1 MTLFKKTQPE
11 NAEPARI
18 TGPSGMAVWQFDNR
32 FVREL
37 SADADLE
44 NRSRQVHGACYTEVL
59 PTPVAAPKSLAVARE
74 VADLLDLS
82 EADWQSQEFADV
94 FAGNALLKGMQPYAA
109 CYGGHQFGHWSG
121 QLGDGRAIVL
131 GEILNQHNERW
142 TLQLKGAG
150 PTPYSRRAD
159 GRAVLRSSVRE
170 FLCSEAMHHLGIPT
184 TRALSLVATG
194 DSVWRDLLY
203 DGNPAYE
210 PGAVVCRVAPSF
222 VRFGNFEIFAARD
235 DRENLQRLTEY
246 VLRTDFPELFAE
258 HGVGREAILA
268 MLHEVARRTA
278 LLMVDW
284 MRVGFVH
291 GVMNTDNL
299 SILGLT
305 IDYGPY
311 GWLEDFDPNWTPNT
325 TDAEGRRYAY
335 GQQPQIAQWN
345 LTKLAQALHV
355 LVDSVP
361 DLQDALKTYSD
372 TFRSHWDQMMANK
385 LGWGA
390 YRGNDDQQMIQRLLQ
405 LLQRTESD
413 WTRFFRRFAA
423 LDAHPSDEAL
433 GAFEEAIRYRPD
445 QVGKVLQDEWRA
457 WIAQALLRRED
468 DPRSAAQRHAEADRI
483 NPKYVLRN
491 YLAHQAIDLA
501 TEGDAS
507 EIERLLDLLRHPYDE
522 QPERAHYDALRP
534 EWARFKPGCSML
546 SCSS

>member
-1 MTLFKKTQPE
+1 MSIFKKTPDETPLPE
-11 NAEPARI
+11 RI
-18 TGPSGMAVWQFDNR
+18 DGPPGMAAWQFDNR

-37 SADADLE
+37 PADPDVE
-44 NRSRQVHGACYTEVL
+44 NRSRQVTGACYTEVL
-59 PTPVAAPKSLAVARE
+59 PTPVAKPETLAYAKE
-74 VADLLDLS
+74 VAAILDLS
-82 EADWQSQEFADV
+82 EVDCASQAFAEV
-94 FAGNALLKGMQPYAA
+94 FAGNALLHGMQPYAA

-131 GEILNQHNERW
+131 GEILNQRNERW

-194 DSVWRDLLY
+194 DPVWRDLLY

-222 VRFGNFEIFAARD
+222 VRFGNFEIFAARND
-235 DRENLQRLTEY
+235 TENLQRLTEF
-246 VLRTDFPELFAE
+246 VLRTDFPEIVE
-258 HGVGREAILA
+258 QYGNGREAMLA
-268 MLHEVARRTA
+268 MLHEVAQRTA
-278 LLMVDW
+278 RLMVDW

-345 LTKLAQALHV
+345 LTKLAQALHP
-355 LVDSVP
+355 LIDSVP
-361 DLQDALKTYSD
+361 DLQDALKVYSD
-372 TFRSHWDQMMANK
+372 SFRSGWDQMMADK

-390 YRGNDDQQMIQRLLQ
+390 YRGDADQQMIQRLLQ

-413 WTRFFRRFAA
+413 WTRFFRGFAEVDGQPTETT
-423 LDAHPSDEAL
+423 LQ
-433 GAFEEAIRYRPD
+433 AFESAIRYRPD
-445 QVGKVLQDEWRA
+445 QVGSVLQGEWRT
-457 WIAQALLRRED
+457 WLEQALLRRAE
-468 DPRSAAQRHAEADRI
+468 DPRSAEQRRADTHQI

-491 YLAHQAIDLA
+491 YLAQQAIERA
-501 TEGDAS
+501 TQGDVG
-507 EIERLLDLLRHPYDE
+507 EIHHLLEVLRRPYDE
-522 QPERAHYDALRP
+522 QPEYAAYDALRP
-534 EWARFKPGCSML
+534 EWARHKPGCSML